1 MCAVSFA
8 KNEVNGLVCEYL
20 VNPVGIDVVK
30 PRLSWK
36 IVSESKNVLQTAYEI
51 RVAIT
56 EQTLE
61 NDNGLLWS
69 RAKRKC

>member
-36 IVSESKNVLQTAYEI
+36 IVSESKNVLQTAYES
-51 RVAIT
+51 
-56 EQTLE
+56 
-61 NDNGLLWS
+61 G
-69 RAKRKC
+69 